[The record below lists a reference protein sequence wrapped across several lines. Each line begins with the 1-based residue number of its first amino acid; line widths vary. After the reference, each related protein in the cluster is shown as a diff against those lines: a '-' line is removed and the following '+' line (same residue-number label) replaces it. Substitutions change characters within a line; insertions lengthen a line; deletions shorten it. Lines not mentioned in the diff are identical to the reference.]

1 MPAQARVGDPGIPH
15 CSPYVIMTGSL
26 DVIVN
31 GRPAATVGSLSTPH
45 LIPAGILCVT
55 HVAPVLT
62 GSLSVLINGKP
73 AARVGD
79 YLLDCT
85 VIAFGSFD
93 VITGS

>member
-31 GRPAATVGSLSTPH
+31 GKPAATVGSLSTPH
-45 LIPAGILCVT
+45 LLPGIICPT
-55 HVAPVLT
+55 HVAPVVF

-79 YLLDCT
+79 PLLGCT
-85 VIAFGSFD
+85 VIALGSFD
-93 VITGS
+93 VITG

>member
-15 CSPYVIMTGSL
+15 CSPYVILTGSL

-31 GRPAATVGSLSTPH
+31 GKPAAYVGSLSTPH
-45 LIPAGILCVT
+45 LIPAGVICVT
-55 HVAPVLT
+55 HVAPVVF

-79 YLLDCT
+79 PLGDCT
-85 VIAFGSFD
+85 VIALGSFD
-93 VITGS
+93 VITG

>member
-15 CSPYVIMTGSL
+15 CGPYVIMTGSL
-26 DVIVN
+26 DVLVN

-45 LIPAGILCVT
+45 LYPAKFCFT
-55 HVAPVLT
+55 HVAPVVI
-62 GSLSVLINGKP
+62 GSLSVIINGKP

-85 VIAFGSFD
+85 VIALGSFD

>member
-15 CSPYVIMTGSL
+15 CSPYVIMTGST

-31 GRPAATVGSLSTPH
+31 GKAAATVGSLSTPH
-45 LIPAGILCVT
+45 LVPARICFT
-55 HVAPVLT
+55 HVAPVVT

-79 YLLDCT
+79 YLAGCT
-85 VIAFGSFD
+85 VIALGSFD
-93 VITGS
+93 VITG